1 MDGQNFNNNQN
12 LNNGQNTE
20 TPQYSNYQD
29 NTANLQPTPNY
40 NNDNGSGKASGIQV
54 ASMVLGILS
63 IVFSCCYGVP
73 GLIMG
78 IIGLICGIKGNSEGK
93 NGIGTAG
100 IVCSIIGLIFSVIML
115 IYFIAVGFAFFDLF
129 NNNPDAMN
137 DLLQYYDYY

>member
-1 MDGQNFNNNQN
+1 MDGQNFNNDQN

-20 TPQYSNYQD
+20 IPQYSNYQD
-29 NTANLQPTPNY
+29 NTANLQPAPNY
-40 NNDNGSGKASGIQV
+40 NNDNSGGKASGIQV

-63 IVFSCCYGVP
+63 IVFSCCYGIP

-78 IIGLICGIKGNSEGK
+78 IIGLVCGIKGNSEGK

-137 DLLQYYDYY
+137 DLLDYYNYY